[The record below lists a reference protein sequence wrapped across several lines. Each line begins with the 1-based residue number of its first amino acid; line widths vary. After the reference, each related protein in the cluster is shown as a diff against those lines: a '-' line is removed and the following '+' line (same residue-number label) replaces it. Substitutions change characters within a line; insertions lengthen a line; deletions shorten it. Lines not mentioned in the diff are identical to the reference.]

1 VPPEELLAHLFA
13 MFQKEVLGT
22 RRKLILR
29 LLISEGPR
37 FPTISEF
44 YYTNVV
50 RRGLE
55 LLRGIARRAGANG
68 SSSAEL
74 LERFPQL
81 IVAPVI
87 LCVVWDGLFGKVCPL
102 DVNGLLEAHRHIL
115 TADWSRDHENA

>member
-1 VPPEELLAHLFA
+1 MLAHLFA